1 MANSFYSQF
10 KENILNELHDM
21 NTDDIRAVLIDSAD
35 YTFSAAHDFLSEV
48 AAGAREEVSA
58 TLTSPTIAAGVFDTG
73 DFVFTNADG
82 DPCEAMLLYNHDGA
96 GAGAD
101 AARQLVSFYDTGMT
115 GMPVDPSGG
124 NINVTVNASGWF
136 AL

>member
-1 MANSFYSQF
+1 MANALYNQF

-21 NTDDIRAVLIDSAD
+21 DGDDIRAVLIDSAD

-48 AAGAREEVSA
+48 AAAAREEVSSQ
-58 TLTSPTIAAGVFDTG
+58 LTSPTITGGVFDTA
-73 DFVFTNADG
+73 DFVFTAADG
-82 DPCEAMLLYNHDGA
+82 DPCEAMLLYNHNGN

-101 AARQLVSFYDTGMT
+101 AARQLIAFYDTGMT

-124 NINVTVNASGWF
+124 DINVTVNASGWF
-136 AL
+136 AI

>member
-1 MANSFYSQF
+1 MANAFYNQF
-10 KENILNELHDM
+10 KENLQNELHDM

-35 YTFSAAHDFLSEV
+35 YTFAATHDFLSEV
-48 AAGAREEVSA
+48 AAAAREEVSG
-58 TLTSPTIAAGVFDTG
+58 TLTSPTITNGVFDTA
-73 DFVFTNADG
+73 DFVFTAADG
-82 DPCEAMLLYNHDGA
+82 DPCEAMLLYNHDGN
-96 GAGAD
+96 GAASD

-124 NINVTVNASGWF
+124 NINVTVNGSGWY

>member
-58 TLTSPTIAAGVFDTG
+58 TLTSPTIAAGVRS
-73 DFVFTNADG
+73 NA
-82 DPCEAMLLYNHDGA
+82 
-96 GAGAD
+96 
-101 AARQLVSFYDTGMT
+101 
-115 GMPVDPSGG
+115 
-124 NINVTVNASGWF
+124 
-136 AL
+136 ALQP